1 MELQS
6 QNGYE
11 EVEESKVITVT
22 TANTDLNDYKED
34 GLYYFG
40 VNYTPTS
47 IPAGVNG
54 WLKVMAE
61 DTKNYVKQIWFRHGT
76 ADVNDFET
84 YIRTYSNKWSEW
96 KKFAIEEDSGWIDL
110 TLNNGI
116 TVGSI
121 VKKAQY
127 RKVGKIV
134 YVQGDVAGVTAAN
147 TLVAIL
153 PSGFRPSAQMYFI
166 NALSS
171 VRYSRIYVATNG
183 NIVLEWTSDGNYNS
197 SWYSI
202 NCSFVID

>member
-22 TANTDLNDYKED
+22 TENTDLNDYKED

-40 VNYTPTS
+40 VNYKPTN
-47 IPAGVNG
+47 IPLGVNG
-54 WLKVMAE
+54 WLKVMTE
-61 DTKNYVKQIWFRHGT
+61 NSKNYVKQIWFRHGT

-84 YIRTYSNKWSEW
+84 YIRTYSDKWSEW

-110 TLNNGI
+110 QLKSGI
-116 TVGSI
+116 IAGSI

-134 YVQGDVAGVTAAN
+134 YLSGDVAGITTAN
-147 TLVAIL
+147 TIIATL
-153 PSGFRPSAQMYFI
+153 PAKFRPATQTYCI
-166 NALSS
+166 TASS
-171 VRYSRIYVATNG
+171 GVRYSRIYVATNG